1 MPRKYLIVVA
11 LLALCLLAACGPKDK
26 RVVFVSERGGDM
38 MAYTM
43 ASDGAEVAS
52 VPSGGDESVSPS
64 WSPTRRHVALLSRN
78 GDSSRL
84 QILAEE
90 GDNEWESCTVDEDM
104 VLDYSWDPKGERVAF
119 LVGTPEDADVFVA
132 DVECA
137 GVEPLTYD
145 GGAMVL
151 GNWSEDGHWVVYSI
165 HDEDDQGIFLRN
177 PSGVDRR
184 RISDKAAVQLAFA
197 PKGGGFAFMTQDDEE
212 TRIWASDDPDLP
224 PVSIT
229 NQAAADSTFAWAPD
243 GKFIAF
249 VSDRDGD
256 PEIYTMK
263 PNGSDQRQ
271 LTRNEIAD
279 SLPSWSTNG
288 KRIIFVS
295 DLHDNTEIFTM
306 KDDGTDQQRLT
317 NNDYD
322 DTQPAW

>member
-1 MPRKYLIVVA
+1 MPRTSFIVLA

-26 RVVFVSERGGDM
+26 RVVFVSERGGDL

-43 ASDGAEVAS
+43 ASDGSEVSS

-64 WSPTRRHVALLSRN
+64 WSVTRNHVALLSRN

-84 QILAEE
+84 HVLAQE
-90 GDNEWESCTVDEDM
+90 GDDEWESCTVDEDQ
-104 VLDYSWDPKGERVAF
+104 VLDYSWDPKGERIAF
-119 LVGTPEDADVFVA
+119 LVGTSDDADVFVT

-137 GVEPLTYD
+137 TVEPLTYD
-145 GGAMVL
+145 GGPMVL

-165 HDEDDQGIFLRN
+165 HGEDDQGIFLRN

-184 RISDKAAVQLAFA
+184 TINDKAAIQLDFA
-197 PKGGGFAFMTQDDEE
+197 PKGGGFAFMTQDEEE
-212 TRIWASDDPDLP
+212 TRIWASEDPDQP

-229 NQAAADSTFAWAPD
+229 NQVARDSTFAWSPD
-243 GKFIAF
+243 GKRIVF

-263 PNGSDQRQ
+263 ANGSDQKQ
-271 LTRNEIAD
+271 LTRNEIND
-279 SLPSWSTNG
+279 FLPSWSSNG
-288 KRIIFVS
+288 KLIIFVS

-317 NNDYD
+317 NNDYT
-322 DTQPAW
+322 DTQPSW